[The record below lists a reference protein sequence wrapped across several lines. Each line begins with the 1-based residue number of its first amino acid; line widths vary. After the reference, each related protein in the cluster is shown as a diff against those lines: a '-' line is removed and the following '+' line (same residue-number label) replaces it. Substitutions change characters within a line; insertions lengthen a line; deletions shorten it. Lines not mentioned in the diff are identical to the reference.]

1 MVGKM
6 SKTVEWSISPRQK
19 KGMIKMTGLLLNM
32 IQDHD
37 VQANYIITQQEWSL
51 REIHT
56 QVARLIKRGTYD
68 KQEQEFLNQVR
79 NLVLEYQ
86 RLDKRKKE
94 EWDDELTWAM

>member
-1 MVGKM
+1 M

-19 KGMIKMTGLLLNM
+19 EGMIKMTGLLLNM

-37 VQANYIITQQEWSL
+37 VQEIHLITQQEWSL

-86 RLDKRKKE
+86 RLDKRKKDVMP
-94 EWDDELTWAM
+94 WDDELTWAM

>member
-1 MVGKM
+1 M

-37 VQANYIITQQEWSL
+37 VQADYIITQQEWSL

-56 QVARLIKRGTYD
+56 QVVRLIKRGTYD

-79 NLVLEYQ
+79 NLVLSYQ
-86 RLDKRKKE
+86 SGELKE
-94 EWDDELTWAM
+94 NYSQPWDI